1 MPSPDN
7 LQALEL
13 DAVLAHSHD
22 HVVIAD
28 QHGRILK
35 ASESCAGVYG
45 LPLQEFIGAST
56 YDLEHNGVLSP
67 SITVRV
73 LEQRRACHVMQATLT
88 GRSVMAS
95 AYPVWDG
102 DRLVRVVSLSKDMTD
117 IRSLQREYE
126 LLHRQ
131 LIAREAAP
139 ATALDPDA
147 DIPTCNPRMREIVSL
162 LERVAPTDASV
173 VLLGETGVG
182 KTRIAGLLHR
192 LSQRSNGPFVEANC
206 GAIPDTLFES
216 EMFGYVAGAFSGAA
230 RNGKPGL
237 AERAHGGTLFLDE
250 IAELSAQAQTKLL
263 RVLQDRR
270 VTRLGSTD
278 VRTAD
283 FRLIAAT
290 NRDLEAQVAEGRF
303 RLDLYHRINVVP
315 VTIPALAERAEDIP
329 LFIQR
334 MLHQLNTRYGQD
346 KTLAPET
353 WSYLLGRSWPGNLR
367 ELENYLERLYVL
379 AAGPTISPG
388 PTTGA
393 ALDAEAGQKTDRE
406 AAPRPLHTLREA
418 VETAERE
425 CLQAA
430 LSRCRSTYEMAH
442 MLGSSQPTVFR
453 KLRKYGL
460 AIDTDPAA

>member
-1 MPSPDN
+1 MPSIAPLN
-7 LQALEL
+7 ALEL
-13 DAVLAHSHD
+13 DAVLAYSHD
-22 HVVIAD
+22 HIVITD
-28 QHGRILK
+28 ERGRILK

-45 LPLQEFIGAST
+45 LPLRDFINAST
-56 YDLEHNGVLSP
+56 YDLQRDGILSP

-73 LEQRRACHVMQATLT
+73 LEQRQPCHLMQATRT

-117 IRSLQREYE
+117 IRTLQREYE
-126 LLHRQ
+126 LLQRQ
-131 LIAREAAP
+131 LAARETAP
-139 ATALDPDA
+139 PTALDADA

-192 LSQRSNGPFVEANC
+192 RSPRADGSFVEANC
-206 GAIPDTLFES
+206 GAIPETLFES

-250 IAELSAQAQTKLL
+250 VAELSPAMQTKLL
-263 RVLQDRR
+263 RILQDRR
-270 VTRLGSTD
+270 VTRLGSTESR
-278 VRTAD
+278 VAD
-283 FRLIAAT
+283 FRLVAAT
-290 NRDLEAQVAEGRF
+290 NRDLDAMVADGHF

-315 VTIPALAERAEDIP
+315 ITIPALRDRAEDIP

-334 MLHQLNTRYGQD
+334 MLAALNQRYG
-346 KTLAPET
+346 KRKSLAPDA
-353 WSYLLGRSWPGNLR
+353 WSALLTQRWDGNLR
-367 ELENYLERLYVL
+367 ELENGIERLYVL
-379 AAGPTISPG
+379 SDETTIH
-388 PTTGA
+388 
-393 ALDAEAGQKTDRE
+393 
-406 AAPRPLHTLREA
+406 AAPSLGPVPGATHDAGRAGETSPLPSLREA
-418 VETAERE
+418 VEAAERD
-425 CLQAA
+425 CLAAA
-430 LSRCRSTYEMAH
+430 LKRCTSTYQIARE
-442 MLGSSQPTVFR
+442 LGASQPTIFR

-460 AIDTDPAA
+460 TANAS

>member
-1 MPSPDN
+1 MTATDN

-28 QHGRILK
+28 EHGRIVK

-45 LPLQEFIGAST
+45 LPLHEFVNAST
-56 YDLEHNGVLSP
+56 YDLERDGVLSP

-73 LEQRRACHVMQATLT
+73 LEQRRACHLMQATRT
-88 GRSVMAS
+88 GRAVMAS
-95 AYPVWDG
+95 AYPVWDRN
-102 DRLVRVVSLSKDMTD
+102 RLVRVVSLSKDMTD
-117 IRSLQREYE
+117 IRTLQREYE

-131 LIAREAAP
+131 LAAREASPPPVDEAV
-139 ATALDPDA
+139 
-147 DIPTCNPRMREIVSL
+147 DIPTCSPRMREIISL

-192 LSQRSNGPFVEANC
+192 RSRRAAGPFVEANC
-206 GAIPDTLFES
+206 GAIPETLFES

-250 IAELSAQAQTKLL
+250 VAELSPTMQTKLL
-263 RVLQDRR
+263 RILQDRR
-270 VTRLGSTD
+270 ITRLGSTEPR
-278 VRTAD
+278 VAD

-290 NRDLEAQVAEGRF
+290 NRDLEARVADGQF

-315 VTIPALAERAEDIP
+315 VTIPALRERAEDIP
-329 LFIQR
+329 LLIQR
-334 MLHQLNTRYGQD
+334 MLKALDARYDQD
-346 KTLAPET
+346 KSLAPDA
-353 WSYLLGRSWPGNLR
+353 WSSLLGRRWEGNLR
-367 ELENYLERLYVL
+367 ELENCLERLYVL
-379 AAGPTISPG
+379 TDGATIRADPAVDGAQSAVRGGHAAVDGH
-388 PTTGA
+388 
-393 ALDAEAGQKTDRE
+393 
-406 AAPRPLHTLREA
+406 APLPRLRDA
-418 VETAERE
+418 VEAAERE
-425 CLQAA
+425 CLTAA
-430 LSRCRSTYEMAH
+430 WRRCTSTYQIARE
-442 MLGSSQPTVFR
+442 LGSSQPTIFR

-460 AIDTDPAA
+460 ASEDVYKI

>member
-1 MPSPDN
+1 MTSIAPLN
-7 LQALEL
+7 ALEL
-13 DAVLAHSHD
+13 DAVLAYSHD

-28 QHGRILK
+28 ERGRILK

-45 LPLQEFIGAST
+45 LPLRDFINAST
-56 YDLEHNGVLSP
+56 YDLQRDGILSP

-73 LEQRRACHVMQATLT
+73 LEQRRPCHLMQATRT

-102 DRLVRVVSLSKDMTD
+102 DQLVRVVSLSKDMTD
-117 IRSLQREYE
+117 IRTLQREYE
-126 LLHRQ
+126 LLQRQ
-131 LIAREAAP
+131 LAARETAP
-139 ATALDPDA
+139 PTALDADA

-192 LSQRSNGPFVEANC
+192 RSPRADGPFVEANC
-206 GAIPDTLFES
+206 GAIPETLFES

-250 IAELSAQAQTKLL
+250 VAELSPAMQTKLL
-263 RVLQDRR
+263 RILQDRR
-270 VTRLGSTD
+270 VTRLGSTESH
-278 VRTAD
+278 VAD
-283 FRLIAAT
+283 FRLVAAT
-290 NRDLEAQVAEGRF
+290 NRDLDAMVADGRF

-315 VTIPALAERAEDIP
+315 ITIPALRDRSEDIP

-334 MLHQLNTRYGQD
+334 MLAALNQRYG
-346 KTLAPET
+346 KRKSLAPDA
-353 WSYLLGRSWPGNLR
+353 WSALLAQRWDGNLR
-367 ELENYLERLYVL
+367 ELENGLERLYVL
-379 AAGPTISPG
+379 SDDSTIHAAPTLGPVPGANHSPG
-388 PTTGA
+388 RA
-393 ALDAEAGQKTDRE
+393 DE
-406 AAPRPLHTLREA
+406 AAPLPRLREA
-418 VETAERE
+418 VEAAERD
-425 CLQAA
+425 CLAAA
-430 LSRCRSTYEMAH
+430 LKRCTSTYQIARE
-442 MLGSSQPTVFR
+442 LGASQPTIFR

-460 AIDTDPAA
+460 TADAS